1 MEIQTGALII
11 VLAYMV
17 GMMIIGYVV
26 GKINIKGSADYL
38 VAGRRM
44 GLFMVAFSLS
54 ANNIGGGSTTG
65 LAQKAFGAWGISAI
79 WYVLAASLAMIPL
92 AYFAPK
98 IRKTM
103 AVTIPEVVGR
113 RFGKLSSNFTAVLS
127 VLSLFCLTSSQIGAS
142 GAVINALIPSIPLN
156 VCLLLA
162 GFVTIFYTTFGG
174 MIADQVSDL
183 IQFGIILVGLAIAT
197 PIVLKYAGGWQAI
210 SAALPGEKLNMT
222 QIGWASI
229 IGYFFNYFCTFLC
242 GPEMVSRFETCKD
255 EKTAVRASFLCA
267 ILMAAMSIF
276 PTLLGLAAFALKD
289 QLPGLAENGS
299 NAMMVVTGAY
309 APGIITGLISAA
321 IICATMSSADSNLLC
336 MSTMIINDIYPGFG
350 GKKKLED
357 KQVIFYTRLCNVIAA
372 LIAMGISMFGVS
384 LVAMNTFAFGIR
396 CAGPFAANIAG
407 TTRDAIDSYFEN
419 ESGKFL
425 FIDTAGMR
433 RKSKVDDAVEKYSNL
448 RSIAA
453 IERADVCLIL
463 IDANEGVTE
472 QDTKVAGL
480 AHEAG
485 KACIIVVNKWDTVEK
500 DTNTMDEKTAEV
512 RRDLSYMTYAPVV
525 FISALTGQRVDKL
538 FDMIVAVSNQN
549 SMRITT
555 GMLNNILEDATARV
569 QPPTDKGRRLKI
581 YYITQV
587 GVKPPHFVFFC
598 NDSRLFHFSYQR
610 YLENQIRAVF
620 GLTGTPI
627 RITIRQK
634 GDKEDM

>member
-1 MEIQTGALII
+1 MEIQTGALVI

-17 GMMIIGYVV
+17 GMMVVGYVV

-54 ANNIGGGSTTG
+54 ANNIGGGCTTG
-65 LAQKAFGAWGISAI
+65 LAQKAFGAWGVSAI

-197 PIVLKYAGGWQAI
+197 PLVLKHAGAWQAL
-210 SAALPGEKLNMT
+210 SAALPGAQLTMT
-222 QIGWASI
+222 PLGWASI

-289 QLPGLAENGS
+289 QLPALAENGS
-299 NAMMVVTGAY
+299 NAMMVVTGTY

-336 MSTMIINDIYPGFG
+336 MSTMIINDIYLGFG
-350 GKKKLED
+350 GKKTRED
-357 KQVIFYTRLCNVIAA
+357 
-372 LIAMGISMFGVS
+372 
-384 LVAMNTFAFGIR
+384 
-396 CAGPFAANIAG
+396 
-407 TTRDAIDSYFEN
+407 
-419 ESGKFL
+419 
-425 FIDTAGMR
+425 
-433 RKSKVDDAVEKYSNL
+433 
-448 RSIAA
+448 
-453 IERADVCLIL
+453 
-463 IDANEGVTE
+463 
-472 QDTKVAGL
+472 
-480 AHEAG
+480 
-485 KACIIVVNKWDTVEK
+485 
-500 DTNTMDEKTAEV
+500 
-512 RRDLSYMTYAPVV
+512 
-525 FISALTGQRVDKL
+525 
-538 FDMIVAVSNQN
+538 
-549 SMRITT
+549 
-555 GMLNNILEDATARV
+555 
-569 QPPTDKGRRLKI
+569 
-581 YYITQV
+581 
-587 GVKPPHFVFFC
+587 
-598 NDSRLFHFSYQR
+598 
-610 YLENQIRAVF
+610 
-620 GLTGTPI
+620 
-627 RITIRQK
+627 
-634 GDKEDM
+634 